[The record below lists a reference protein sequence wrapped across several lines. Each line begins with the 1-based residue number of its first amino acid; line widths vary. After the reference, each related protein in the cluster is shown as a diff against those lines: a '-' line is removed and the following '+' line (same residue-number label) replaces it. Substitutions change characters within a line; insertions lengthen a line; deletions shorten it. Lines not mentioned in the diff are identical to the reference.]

1 MGDGARGAAG
11 MTMRENDTLGD
22 RMMTAAASGGVM
34 LDAGGDPAVLRPRD
48 ARDVRDAV
56 TTAAA
61 AGERLRIRA
70 GGSWLHAG
78 RPTLTDRILDLSALA
93 GITDYV
99 PGDLTLTAHA
109 ATPLAAIDAVTREH
123 NQWLPLDAFGD
134 ARGTIGATLATASAG
149 PLGGTIGLPRD
160 VALGLGIV
168 TGRGEEI
175 RAGGRVVKN
184 VAGYDLVRLHVGAWG
199 TLGVLTEVT
208 VRLRGRPASDLSLA
222 IPLPAGRPALAAF
235 LASLRTSASVALA
248 AELLSS
254 SVATGL
260 GLGPEACLL
269 LRMAGNETQVAAQ
282 RAAFESSGACM
293 VLESSQIWSRLRSS
307 EPTAG
312 TVYRVSGRP
321 SALAAIWHEVN
332 TTSGLW
338 CHAAV
343 ERGIVRCC
351 SDHSDADLATEL
363 TRLAASHRVVLER
376 PPVAVWSAY
385 TSTRPSPLEDRMRQ
399 AFDPEEVLN
408 PGILGTT
415 S

>member
-1 MGDGARGAAG
+1 M
-11 MTMRENDTLGD
+11 
-22 RMMTAAASGGVM
+22 
-34 LDAGGDPAVLRPRD
+34 
-48 ARDVRDAV
+48 
-56 TTAAA
+56 AAA
-61 AGERLRIRA
+61 AGGETLRIRA

-78 RPTLTDRILDLSALA
+78 RPTRTDRFLDLSALA

-109 ATPLAAIDAVTREH
+109 ATPLAAIDAATREH

-149 PLGGTIGLPRD
+149 PLGATIGLPRD

-184 VAGYDLVRLHVGAWG
+184 VAGYDLVRLQVGAWG

-222 IPLPAGRPALAAF
+222 IPLPGDRPALAAF
-235 LASLRTSASVALA
+235 LASLRTSASPALA

-254 SVATGL
+254 SLASRL
-260 GLGPEACLL
+260 GLGTEACLL
-269 LRMAGNETQVAAQ
+269 LRIAGNETQVAAQ
-282 RAAFESSGACM
+282 RAAFESSGACA

-307 EPTAG
+307 EPDIG

-321 SALAAIWHEVN
+321 STLAAIWHEVN
-332 TTSGLW
+332 TTAGLW
-338 CHAAV
+338 CHASV

-351 SDHSDADLATEL
+351 SDHSEADLSAEL
-363 TRLAASHRVVLER
+363 ARLAANHRVVVER
-376 PPVAVWSAY
+376 APGAIWSASPS
-385 TSTRPSPLEDRMRQ
+385 TSPSPLEDGMRR
-399 AFDPEEVLN
+399 AFDPEGVLN
-408 PGILGTT
+408 PGMLGMT